1 MIMDGND
8 FLKKLKG
15 MGVSQTQVAEILGV
29 TRQTVSCMRYAQSV
43 KTSVVEKIAN
53 AIGSSVG
60 ELLNE
65 RPDLDLQ
72 ELRRLRQEN
81 EELREEIKKKDA
93 TIDKL
98 IGIIGRDK

>member
-1 MIMDGND
+1 MNGND

-72 ELRRLRQEN
+72 ELRRLRKEN

-98 IGIIGRDK
+98 IGIIERDK

>member
-1 MIMDGND
+1 MNGND

-29 TRQTVSCMRYAQSV
+29 TRQTISCMRYAQSV

-81 EELREEIKKKDA
+81 EELKEEIKKKDA

-98 IGIIGRDK
+98 IGILGRDK

>member
-1 MIMDGND
+1 MNGND

-81 EELREEIKKKDA
+81 EELKEEIKKKDA

-98 IGIIGRDK
+98 IGILGRDK

>member
-1 MIMDGND
+1 MIMNGED

-72 ELRRLRQEN
+72 ELRRLRKEN
-81 EELREEIKKKDA
+81 EELKEEIKKKDA

>member
-1 MIMDGND
+1 MNGND

-29 TRQTVSCMRYAQSV
+29 TRQTISCMRYAQSV

-81 EELREEIKKKDA
+81 EELKEEIKKKDA

>member
-1 MIMDGND
+1 MIMNGND

-53 AIGSSVG
+53 AIGASVG

-72 ELRRLRQEN
+72 ELRRLRKEN

-98 IGIIGRDK
+98 IGILGRDK

>member
-1 MIMDGND
+1 MIMNGND

-29 TRQTVSCMRYAQSV
+29 TRQTISCMRYAQSV

-81 EELREEIKKKDA
+81 EELKEEIKKKDA

>member
-1 MIMDGND
+1 MNGDD

-72 ELRRLRQEN
+72 ELRRLRKEN

>member
-1 MIMDGND
+1 MNGND

-72 ELRRLRQEN
+72 ELRRLRKEN
-81 EELREEIKKKDA
+81 EELKEEIKKKDA

-98 IGIIGRDK
+98 IGILGKDK

>member
-1 MIMDGND
+1 MNGND

-15 MGVSQTQVAEILGV
+15 MGVSQTQVADILGV

-53 AIGSSVG
+53 AIGASVG

-72 ELRRLRQEN
+72 ELRRLRKEN
-81 EELREEIKKKDA
+81 EELKEEIKKKDA

>member
-1 MIMDGND
+1 MDGNE

-29 TRQTVSCMRYAQSV
+29 TRQTISCMRYAQSV

-72 ELRRLRQEN
+72 ELRRLRKEN
-81 EELREEIKKKDA
+81 EELKEEIKKKDA

>member
-1 MIMDGND
+1 MNGND

-15 MGVSQTQVAEILGV
+15 MGISQTQVAEILGV

-72 ELRRLRQEN
+72 ELRRLRKEN

-98 IGIIGRDK
+98 IGIIERDK

>member
-1 MIMDGND
+1 MNGND

-81 EELREEIKKKDA
+81 EELKEEIKKKDA

-98 IGIIGRDK
+98 ISILGRDK

>member
-1 MIMDGND
+1 MIMNGND

-29 TRQTVSCMRYAQSV
+29 TRQTISCMRYAQSV

-72 ELRRLRQEN
+72 ELRRLRKEN
-81 EELREEIKKKDA
+81 EELKEEIKKKDA

>member
-1 MIMDGND
+1 MNGND

-15 MGVSQTQVAEILGV
+15 MGVSQSQVAEILGV

-72 ELRRLRQEN
+72 ELRRLRKEN

-98 IGIIGRDK
+98 IGILGRDK

>member
-1 MIMDGND
+1 MNGED

-81 EELREEIKKKDA
+81 EELKEEIKKKDA

-98 IGIIGRDK
+98 IGILGRDK

>member
-81 EELREEIKKKDA
+81 EELKEEIKKKDA

>member
-1 MIMDGND
+1 MNGND

-15 MGVSQTQVAEILGV
+15 MGVSQTQVADILGV

-72 ELRRLRQEN
+72 ELRRLRKEN
-81 EELREEIKKKDA
+81 EELKEEIKKKDA

>member
-1 MIMDGND
+1 MIMNGND

-15 MGVSQTQVAEILGV
+15 MGVSQTQVADILGV

-53 AIGSSVG
+53 AIGASVG

-72 ELRRLRQEN
+72 ELKRLRKEN
-81 EELREEIKKKDA
+81 EELKEEIKKKDA

-98 IGIIGRDK
+98 IGILGRDK

>member
-1 MIMDGND
+1 MDGND

-72 ELRRLRQEN
+72 ELRRLRKEN
-81 EELREEIKKKDA
+81 EELKEEIKKKDA

-98 IGIIGRDK
+98 IGILGKDK